1 MRWISVA
8 GMAIFLLSASIAAPV
23 NAQQVESGSVDFSGL
38 LAAIRAKLIGV
49 AEDPEVEPEP
59 ETEVPVVAVDPT
71 VDEHPP
77 EDIVAVPVEDTTP
90 QNLVEEVQILL
101 TDLGY
106 EPGAPDGVVGPT
118 TIRALEQFQRNQGVS
133 VDGEMS
139 VELLTQLQTV
149 RATAA
154 VLDNQNDEP
163 IVVASGTAGESE
175 KTPILEV
182 EPVIEVEA
190 ADVDRFEIVGVS
202 LGDSLGSVRRLR
214 PFDQK
219 GELDESLPLVTASF
233 GGSEGE
239 ILRKLEVR
247 FGPDNQ
253 AVWVRL
259 EQGNFP
265 IDAIAAI
272 AGNLCERYGETAG
285 CMDGNAALQCDS
297 SACSKGIHA
306 HEMRWQGDGGKVLE
320 AVFFTGGSSVVTQV
334 VLTLR
339 DNAAVEE
346 IERTAGELRKLP
358 DAEAFKL

>member
-8 GMAIFLLSASIAAPV
+8 GLAIFLVSAGIAAPV
-23 NAQQVESGSVDFSGL
+23 HAQQVESGSVNFSGL
-38 LAAIRAKLIGV
+38 LATIRAKLIGV
-49 AEDPEVEPEP
+49 AEEPEAEPEP
-59 ETEVPVVAVDPT
+59 EVPVAVVEPT

-77 EDIVAVPVEDTTP
+77 EDIVAVAVEDTTP

-106 EPGAPDGVVGPT
+106 KPGNPDGVVGPT
-118 TIRALEQFQRNQGVS
+118 TIRALEEFQRNQGVP

-149 RATAA
+149 RAAAA
-154 VLDNQNDEP
+154 VLDNQSNEP
-163 IVVASGTAGESE
+163 IVVASGSAGESE
-175 KTPILEV
+175 KTPILDV
-182 EPVIEVEA
+182 EPVVEVEA
-190 ADVDRFEIVGVS
+190 ANVDRFEIVGVS

-219 GELDESLPLVTASF
+219 GELDESQPLVTARF

-247 FGPDNQ
+247 FGPENK

-272 AGNLCERYGETAG
+272 AGNLCERYGETTG
-285 CMDGNAALQCDS
+285 CMDGSAALLCDS
-297 SACSKGIHA
+297 SACRKGIRA
-306 HEMRWQGDGGKVLE
+306 HEMRWRGDGGKVLE
-320 AVFFTGGSSVVTQV
+320 AVFFTGGSTVVTQV
-334 VLTLR
+334 VLTLT

-346 IERTAGELRKLP
+346 IERAAGKLRKLP